1 MIYILKQKTS
11 LAFLGLQVGE
21 LGTQLFQLVTGGGLT
36 FVGCL
41 YPYNLYDILGPGKT
55 QVKKWENNHHFLGKR
70 DLFLTFTIHYP
81 LLSLFGQDPT
91 YMNSYIYIHMLTAIS
106 RLWNI
111 FIYMYIYIFFLLKV
125 VFYQQY
131 PRSNLTRTF
140 DLAYINWRFLLPHS
154 FHFCSFLLVSKVF
167 SWTGFVFC
175 LHVPFLLSSISPLIE
190 Q

>member
-91 YMNSYIYIHMLTAIS
+91 YMNSYIYMLTAIS
-106 RLWNI
+106 RL
-111 FIYMYIYIFFLLKV
+111 
-125 VFYQQY
+125 
-131 PRSNLTRTF
+131 
-140 DLAYINWRFLLPHS
+140 
-154 FHFCSFLLVSKVF
+154 
-167 SWTGFVFC
+167 
-175 LHVPFLLSSISPLIE
+175 
-190 Q
+190 